1 MSERESTIASNLAA
15 LWRRIETACRAA
27 GRSPDEVRLL
37 LASKTQPPERIREAF
52 AAGATLFGENRVQ
65 ELLRKAPSL
74 SDLPIEW
81 HMIGH
86 LQTNKVRQIVGQ
98 VQVSQS
104 VDRISLVEALE
115 PELEKRDAR
124 IRVYLQVNTSGEETK
139 SGVRPE
145 EAESLARAILRSGRL
160 ELEGLMTIATK
171 SPDPEEARRCFRLLR
186 EVQDR
191 LLELGLGEPRQLSM
205 GMSGDLEV
213 AIEEGS
219 TLLRVG
225 SAVFGER
232 TAPQGT

>member
-86 LQTNKVRQIVGQ
+86 LQTNKVRHVLDWAQ
-98 VQVSQS
+98 VIES
-104 VDRISLVEALE
+104 VDRPSLVDALTR
-115 PELEKRDAR
+115 ELEKRDAR
-124 IRVYLQVNTSGEETK
+124 VKVYLQVNTSGEETK
-139 SGVRPE
+139 SGVAPE
-145 EAESLARAILRSGRL
+145 EAEDLARRILATGRM
-160 ELEGLMTIATK
+160 ELAGLMTIARLT
-171 SPDPEEARRCFRLLR
+171 PDPEGARPCFRTLAQVR
-186 EVQDR
+186 DR
-191 LLELGLGEPRQLSM
+191 LRSLGLGEIPELSM

-213 AIEEGS
+213 AIQEGA
-219 TLLRVG
+219 TIVRVG

-232 TAPQGT
+232 PSR